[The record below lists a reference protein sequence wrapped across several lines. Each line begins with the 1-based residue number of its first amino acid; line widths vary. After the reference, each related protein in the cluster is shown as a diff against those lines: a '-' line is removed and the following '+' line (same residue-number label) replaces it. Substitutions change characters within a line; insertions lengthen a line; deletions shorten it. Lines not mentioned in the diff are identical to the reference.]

1 MDFCECGKEAIIL
14 TSWTNRNPGR
24 RFYGCPDQGSKCRFI
39 GWFDQNQCQR
49 CMDIIPGLLRAKNQ
63 FAVENKNLQEQLKAL
78 KSEASKMRKM
88 LIFSW
93 IGEYAMQPA
102 VAMIMENRE
111 LSVGVFDRMR
121 RRFGVTEIVYEEVG
135 VGATGDCGAEQS
147 TQGGS

>member
-1 MDFCECGKEAIIL
+1 MVFCECGKEAIIL

-49 CMDIIPGLLRAKNQ
+49 CMDIIPGLLRAKNH

-78 KSEASKMRKM
+78 KSETSKMRKM

-93 IGEYAMQPA
+93 IVDSAFTLQT
-102 VAMIMENRE
+102 VAISNF
-111 LSVGVFDRMR
+111 GAYPF
-121 RRFGVTEIVYEEVG
+121 RFKDFEINSCMFLE
-135 VGATGDCGAEQS
+135 S
-147 TQGGS
+147 